1 MPHLSEVPTFRFI
14 GSKHYNLI
22 NLLSVIEK
30 ENINGDNFL
39 DVFSGS
45 ASVSIY
51 FKKLYDIVSNDNL
64 YFSYVLQRS
73 LVMLNDYPKFLGLDN
88 VISNGSSDD
97 LLKTTLDYLNNINT
111 YQGFI
116 YRHYTPASLEYDNIE
131 RKYFSEY
138 NGSKIDAIRI
148 EVENWM
154 KESLI
159 NQDEYYYLLAA
170 LLFAVQKV
178 SNISGTYGAY
188 NKIWDPRSKKNLN
201 LKPIQIITSQH
212 NHRA

>member
-14 GSKHYNLI
+14 GSKHYNLV

-30 ENINGDNFL
+30 ENINGETFL

-45 ASVSIY
+45 ASVSVY
-51 FKKLYDIVSNDNL
+51 FKKLYDIISNDNL
-64 YFSYVLQRS
+64 YFSYILQRS

-88 VISNGSSDD
+88 ITSNGSSDD
-97 LLKTTLDYLNNINT
+97 LFKTTLDYLNNINT

-159 NQDEYYYLLAA
+159 NQDEYYYLLSA
-170 LLFAVQKV
+170 LLFAV
-178 SNISGTYGAY
+178 
-188 NKIWDPRSKKNLN
+188 
-201 LKPIQIITSQH
+201 
-212 NHRA
+212 